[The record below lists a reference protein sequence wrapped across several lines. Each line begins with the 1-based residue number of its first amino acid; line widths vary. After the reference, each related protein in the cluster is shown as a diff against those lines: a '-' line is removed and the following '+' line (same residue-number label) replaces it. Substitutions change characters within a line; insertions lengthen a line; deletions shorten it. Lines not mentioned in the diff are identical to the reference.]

1 MAELSGSGR
10 RNCEDFSAQQQ
21 FNANQIRLLRAV
33 QNVFLKNRRLEVAEL
48 YEEALDMFGEEAVE
62 RLFTEE
68 QVDELIEL
76 T

>member
-1 MAELSGSGR
+1 M
-10 RNCEDFSAQQQ
+10 
-21 FNANQIRLLRAV
+21 
-33 QNVFLKNRRLEVAEL
+33 KNRRLEVAEL